1 MGCFLQ
7 HTPSIITMRDF
18 NSKPAAAVAAELCLQ
33 TPTSTAALR
42 SAEHTC
48 EHSAALLLQH
58 QTTAAAAAAAA
69 AAVNTIY
76 ALGMQVNQSMH
87 LLYATASSRAI
98 RLQAA
103 AVRYMLPR
111 GPQLPPVPW

>member
-18 NSKPAAAVAAELCLQ
+18 SSKPAAAVAAELCLQ

-69 AAVNTIY
+69 VNTKY